1 MTGSGDT
8 RLSTTATEWRT
19 ESRYYRR
26 PPGWGWLLGLLL
38 IPLLF
43 GWLGWG
49 ALKPKVDLSAP
60 DISAP
65 SVSVSVPSVGAPSL
79 SLSPLS
85 ILRNGRD
92 FTLSGILPDL
102 SAKNSLMAAMK
113 TALGPSVNLIDKL
126 DLAAGAVPPS
136 FDGLGAVLKAA
147 ADIPDFH
154 FTIQGT
160 SLTLTG
166 TSPNEEVKAAVESAA
181 KAGWPNVGVINNIT
195 VQGAKA
201 SCDTLQATIDA
212 DLAAPIKFQTGSDK
226 LSNDGVAQL
235 GPVVSA
241 IKACPDV
248 KLTVIG
254 HTDNTGTDAIN
265 TPLSQNRAKAVASYL
280 VSQGVSAGSVTSE
293 GEGSS
298 QPIAGNDTE
307 AGRAQNRRTE
317 IKVD

>member
-1 MTGSGDT
+1 MTGSPDR
-8 RLSTTATEWRT
+8 RLGTTAAEWKT

-43 GWLGWG
+43 GWLSWG
-49 ALKPKVDLSAP
+49 AHRPKVDIGPAA
-60 DISAP
+60 AP
-65 SVSVSVPSVGAPSL
+65 SVSDSTPTTGAPSL
-79 SLSPLS
+79 TLSPLS
-85 ILRNGRD
+85 ILRNGPD

-102 SAKNSLMAAMK
+102 VSKNALMSTMK

-126 DLAAGAVPPS
+126 DIAAGAVAPP

-147 ADIPDFH
+147 GDITDLH
-154 FTIQGT
+154 FTVQGT

-166 TSPNEEVKAAVESAA
+166 TAPNDDVKAAVESAA
-181 KAGWPNVGVINNIT
+181 RAGWPNVQVINNII
-195 VQGAKA
+195 VKGAKA
-201 SCDTLQATIDA
+201 SCDNLQATIDA
-212 DLAAPIKFQTGSDK
+212 DLAAPIKFQTGNAT
-226 LSNDGVAQL
+226 LSTDGIAQL

-248 KLTVIG
+248 SLTVIG

-265 TPLSQNRAKAVASYL
+265 IPLSQNRARAVASYL
-280 VSQGVSAGSVTSE
+280 VAQGVSAGAVTSR

-298 QPIAGNDTE
+298 QPVAGNDTE

-317 IKVD
+317 ITVN

>member
-1 MTGSGDT
+1 MTGSPGP
-8 RLSTTATEWRT
+8 RLTSTATEWRT

-43 GWLGWG
+43 GWLSWG
-49 ALKPKVDLSAP
+49 AHKPKADLGTSA
-60 DISAP
+60 AP
-65 SVSVSVPSVGAPSL
+65 SVGDTTPTAGAPSQ

-102 SAKNSLMAAMK
+102 TSKNALMTTMK

-126 DLAAGAVPPS
+126 DIAAGAVPPH
-136 FDGLGAVLKAA
+136 FDGLGAVLNAA
-147 ADIPDFH
+147 GDVTDLR
-154 FTIQGT
+154 FTVQGT

-166 TSPNEEVKAAVESAA
+166 TAPDDDVKAAVESAA
-181 KAGWPNVGVINNIT
+181 KAGWPNVGVIDNI
-195 VQGAKA
+195 VVKGAKA
-201 SCDTLQATIDA
+201 SCDNLQATIDA
-212 DLAAPIKFQTGSDK
+212 DLAAPIKFQTGNAT
-226 LSNDGVAQL
+226 LSTDGIAQL

-248 KLTVIG
+248 SLTVIG

-265 TPLSQNRAKAVASYL
+265 IPLSQNRARAVASYL
-280 VSQGVSAGSVTSE
+280 VAQGVSAGAVTSR

-298 QPIAGNDTE
+298 QPVAGNDTE

-317 IKVD
+317 ITVN